1 MFKFNPAKFPPLL
14 VSFIV
19 VILFFV
25 FSLPLKSGLFS
36 LFSLPLEITSSF
48 IADTKAV
55 ITYKFILNEN
65 RGLKKEISRSK
76 SDSLRVNELQLENE
90 RLKKLLSLKDS
101 YQFKTVAAKVIAR
114 DPENRSTGIIISQGS
129 GQGIMPG
136 NLVINDEGLV
146 GRILEVSRSASKIM
160 LLNDP
165 DSAVGAFI
173 QRTREEGLVLG
184 TLLGGLVMRYLE
196 KDSGVRAGDMVLASG
211 INQELP
217 FGVLIGTVEALKDEE
232 QGLGK
237 HCVVRPAVNLKRI
250 EEVLV
255 IVGKERL

>member
-14 VSFIV
+14 IALIV

-25 FSLPLKSGLFS
+25 FSLPLKSGLLS

-55 ITYKFILNEN
+55 LTYKFILNEN
-65 RGLKKEISRSK
+65 IRLKKETFRSK
-76 SDSLRVNELQLENE
+76 SDSIRVNELQLENE
-90 RLKKLLSLKDS
+90 RLKKLLFLKDS
-101 YQFKTVAAKVIAR
+101 YQFKTTAAKVIAR
-114 DPENRSTGIIISQGS
+114 DPENWSTGIIISKGS

-146 GRILEVSRSASKIM
+146 GRIIEVSTSASKIM
-160 LLNDP
+160 LVNDP
-165 DSAVGAFI
+165 DSAAGAFI

-196 KDSGVRAGDMVLASG
+196 KDSDVRIGDIVLASG
-211 INQELP
+211 INQELSS
-217 FGVLIGTVEALKDEE
+217 GVLIGTIEALKDEE

-237 HCVVRPAVNLKRI
+237 HCLVKTAVNLKKI

-255 IVGKERL
+255 IVGK